1 MRLIL
6 LLLLLLVV
14 ATQAGL
20 PDLKGKVKD
29 LKNDLK
35 SKVKDLGSK
44 IKNATVAKFKKF
56 KDALENTGIEKLKSK
71 LSAFKDKLK
80 KKLQMTKEQAAE
92 VAQKL
97 KEVMK
102 RRDPPGNGTAKTISE
117 INAEKKVVSKMF
129 QGDMA
134 LSRTQVNGI
143 IDSMDGREK
152 RQVYKDMTRLW
163 KSGVF
168 YDFDEGIDFKTK
180 DVFRQGAKKWE
191 EVTCINFTESKT
203 AEDKIVVIKSNGCWS
218 LLGRN
223 GSEQPL
229 SLGDGCVH
237 VGIVVHE
244 LGHALGLFHPMS
256 RYDRDNYIKILLENV
271 WEDFV
276 DQFAIYGADFLDTY
290 DQPYDYD
297 SIMHYGAIG
306 ASHNRQPTMLAED
319 VNYQESMGSYILSF
333 FDIYTINKHYNCFD
347 RCENVGH
354 KAQCANG
361 GFPHP
366 RNCSKCICPNGYGGD
381 LCDRRPEGCGK
392 DLSATDRLQS
402 LVSKMQEYSYTIKDD
417 FEMCYYW
424 IKALTGKKVEVTIRQ
439 ISYGFGID
447 GCIYGGVE
455 LKPFVNATKS
465 GYRFCSHNDK
475 EKVVISEGERM
486 VVTIFAR
493 APSMQTILMFKA
505 V

>member
-20 PDLKGKVKD
+20 PDLKGKVND

-92 VAQKL
+92 
-97 KEVMK
+97 
-102 RRDPPGNGTAKTISE
+102 
-117 INAEKKVVSKMF
+117 
-129 QGDMA
+129 
-134 LSRTQVNGI
+134 
-143 IDSMDGREK
+143 
-152 RQVYKDMTRLW
+152 DMTRLW

-237 VGIVVHE
+237 V
-244 LGHALGLFHPMS
+244 
-256 RYDRDNYIKILLENV
+256 
-271 WEDFV
+271 
-276 DQFAIYGADFLDTY
+276 
-290 DQPYDYD
+290 
-297 SIMHYGAIG
+297 
-306 ASHNRQPTMLAED
+306 
-319 VNYQESMGSYILSF
+319 
-333 FDIYTINKHYNCFD
+333 
-347 RCENVGH
+347 
-354 KAQCANG
+354 
-361 GFPHP
+361 
-366 RNCSKCICPNGYGGD
+366 
-381 LCDRRPEGCGK
+381 
-392 DLSATDRLQS
+392 
-402 LVSKMQEYSYTIKDD
+402 
-417 FEMCYYW
+417 
-424 IKALTGKKVEVTIRQ
+424 
-439 ISYGFGID
+439 
-447 GCIYGGVE
+447 
-455 LKPFVNATKS
+455 
-465 GYRFCSHNDK
+465 
-475 EKVVISEGERM
+475 
-486 VVTIFAR
+486 
-493 APSMQTILMFKA
+493 
-505 V
+505 

>member
-1 MRLIL
+1 MRIIL

-20 PDLKGKVKD
+20 PDLKGKVND

-56 KDALENTGIEKLKSK
+56 KD
-71 LSAFKDKLK
+71 DKLK

-102 RRDPPGNGTAKTISE
+102 RRDPPGNSTAKTISE

-143 IDSMDGREK
+143 IDSMDGRQK

-203 AEDKIVVIKSNGCWS
+203 AGDKIVVIKSNGCWS

-271 WEDFV
+271 REDFV
-276 DQFAIYGADFLDTY
+276 DQYAISGADFLDTY

-306 ASHNRQPTMLAED
+306 ASHNRQPNMLAED

-333 FDIYTINKHYNCFD
+333 FDIYTIDKHYNCF
-347 RCENVGH
+347 G
-354 KAQCANG
+354 KMI
-361 GFPHP
+361 
-366 RNCSKCICPNGYGGD
+366 SSITIT
-381 LCDRRPEGCGK
+381 PEGCGK

-402 LVSKMQEYSYTIKDD
+402 LVSKMQEYSYSIKDD

-424 IKALTGKKVEVTIRQ
+424 IKARTGKKVEVTIRQ

-465 GYRFCSHNDK
+465 GYRFCSYNDK

-493 APSMQTILMFKA
+493 APSMQTILMYKA